1 MGNGVLRIHTIFSM
15 KYHIY
20 NILLSVL
27 RLLVFLKRAIFW
39 AGRRIWHIFG
49 HINELYN
56 KTLGFVLY
64 RLLHNIKRL
73 AKKHKIP
80 LGKNIISVFGK
91 RGVLQVVLG
100 FVIFG
105 IMFPHSKLYTKEVT
119 SVPGHDTLLYSLVG
133 PGDHV
138 YGTDVIIIEEAHFQE
153 KQKKEDAAW
162 RTGAVT
168 IGRPSMGEE
177 FEEREL
183 ADISGITAGGTA
195 ITKPDLLPGSELPV
209 KEPVG
214 QRTGAQQIGR
224 SEVIVHTVK
233 TGDVIGAIA
242 EQYNISVNTILWAN
256 NLSFRSYIRPGDK
269 LKILP
274 GTGLLHTV
282 VRGNTVGKIANKYD
296 SKISSIVRANKL
308 KKDGSDIVVGEE
320 LFIPEG
326 TKPRVY
332 VPKSRPK
339 SSSANRVSAPPPSV
353 NVPAGVNYVWP
364 TSCRRITQYYGWR
377 HTGIDVG
384 CGWGAPLIASKAGKV
399 TKSQCGWNGGYGC
412 YVILDHGGGVTTLY
426 AHARK
431 LYVSV
436 GERVAQGQ
444 TLAEMG
450 STGRSTGPHIHYE
463 VRVNGRRQN
472 PLKYV
477 R

>member
-1 MGNGVLRIHTIFSM
+1 MNHTIFAM

-20 NILLSVL
+20 NILLWVL

-39 AGRRIWHIFG
+39 VGRRIWHLFG
-49 HINELYN
+49 HVNELYN
-56 KTLGFVLY
+56 KTLGFWLY
-64 RLLHNIKRL
+64 KLWHNTKRL

-80 LGKNIISVFGK
+80 LDKNIISVFGK
-91 RGVLQVVLG
+91 RGVLQIVLG
-100 FVIFG
+100 IVIFG
-105 IMFPHSKLYTKEVT
+105 IMFPHSKLYTKEAT
-119 SVPGHDTLLYSLVG
+119 SVPGHDTVLYSLVG

-153 KQKKEDAAW
+153 KKKKEDAAW

-168 IGRPSMGEE
+168 IGRLSMGKE
-177 FEEREL
+177 FEEKDLPE
-183 ADISGITAGGTA
+183 ISGITAGGTA
-195 ITKPDLLPGSELPV
+195 ITKPDILPGSELPV
-209 KEPVG
+209 KEPSGQKVG
-214 QRTGAQQIGR
+214 EKQRGR
-224 SEVIVHTVK
+224 SEVIVHTVQ

-282 VRGNTVGKIANKYD
+282 VRGDTVGKIANKYD

-320 LFIPEG
+320 LFVPEG

-332 VPKSRPK
+332 VPRSRPR

-353 NVPAGVNYVWP
+353 DVPAGVNYVWP

-399 TKSQCGWNGGYGC
+399 IKSQCGWNGGYGC

-431 LYVSV
+431 LYVSA